1 MEMIVKP
8 HIVPVSFIKF
18 FFFFAAAAVTLLLR
32 PDTNPSSPPLGG
44 VREPGELPPDSPLQP
59 GLPLGSAEVL
69 CSHAATKQRDRMQD
83 QRRAEP
89 THVV

>member
-1 MEMIVKP
+1 MIVKP

-18 FFFFAAAAVTLLLR
+18 FFFFAAAAVTLILR

>member
-1 MEMIVKP
+1 VEMIVKP

-18 FFFFAAAAVTLLLR
+18 FFFFAAATLLLR
-32 PDTNPSSPPLGG
+32 PDTNPSSAPLGG
-44 VREPGELPPDSPLQP
+44 VREPGELLPDSPLQP

-69 CSHAATKQRDRMQD
+69 CSHAAAKQRDRMQD
-83 QRRAEP
+83 QRHAEP